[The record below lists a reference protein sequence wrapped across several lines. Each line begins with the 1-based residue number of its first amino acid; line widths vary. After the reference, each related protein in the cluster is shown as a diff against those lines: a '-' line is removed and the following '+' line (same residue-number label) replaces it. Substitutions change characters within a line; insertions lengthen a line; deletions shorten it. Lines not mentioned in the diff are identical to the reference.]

1 MNLEFQKYF
10 ASDNNSGVIPEV
22 MEALSAIKNHVLDKA
37 SLTGTY
43 TLNPA
48 LR

>member
-1 MNLEFQKYF
+1 VFTVYALDVDTLDVQGKFTG
-10 ASDNNSGVIPEV
+10 A
-22 MEALSAIKNHVLDKA
+22 EALSAIKNHVLDKA